1 MGWKQDQIDKILDK
15 YLEGELTEEE
25 VRQMHETLENG
36 GVITDSELDK
46 IILPVDILHPNKK
59 QDSTILQSN
68 TTANIHSK
76 LEEFK
81 QFGHHRRH
89 PSIETTKAYT
99 LVFIIVFFTVIVMAP
114 FVYMLLP
121 ISFNAEQLF
130 KNNFSP
136 YPIDKVKRD
145 FNGNYEASSK
155 WKKSKI
161 SYQDQNYHNTVHAL
175 SELLEDIENNES
187 SHIDHFYIGVSYL
200 AGNEPKAA
208 VEHFESV
215 LKADF
220 IGDWRATTNWYLAL
234 TYLELNKTQE
244 TRKYLKEVIAV
255 GNEAYNYE
263 KALKLL
269 EKL

>member
-1 MGWKQDQIDKILDK
+1 MGWKQEQIDKILDK
-15 YLEGELTEEE
+15 YLEGELTEDE
-25 VRQMHETLENG
+25 VRQMHETLEKG
-36 GVITDSELDK
+36 EVITDSDLDK
-46 IILPVDILHPNKK
+46 IILPVDILHPNKEPK
-59 QDSTILQSN
+59 KTLIETN
-68 TTANIHSK
+68 PTANIHSK

-81 QFGHHRRH
+81 QFGHHHRH
-89 PSIETTKAYT
+89 PAIETSKAYT

-136 YPIDKVKRD
+136 YPIDQVKRD
-145 FNGNYEASSK
+145 FNGDRATSSK
-155 WKKSKI
+155 WKESKAD
-161 SYQDQNYHNTVHAL
+161 YQDEKYHQAVHTLSDILENT
-175 SELLEDIENNES
+175 SGNS
-187 SHIDHFYIGVSYL
+187 SPHIDHFYIGVCYL
-200 AGNEPKAA
+200 AGKEPEAA
-208 VEHFESV
+208 VEHFEEV

-234 TYLELNKTQE
+234 AYLELNKTQDS
-244 TRKYLKEVIAV
+244 RKYLKEVIAV
-255 GNEAYNYE
+255 GDEAYNYE